1 MSGPAIMG
9 RALALGVT
17 LALAGAAGVAA
28 QEQSMATP
36 EAVAALPDRPGKA
49 GIVQSCS
56 GCHQPDI
63 VLSLKRDAAGWRE
76 LVDQMIARG
85 ANVEEAKY
93 EEIIAYLAQAG

>member
-1 MSGPAIMG
+1 MMMRPLLFLPAGMAVMLAISG
-9 RALALGVT
+9 
-17 LALAGAAGVAA
+17 GVAA
-28 QEQSMATP
+28 QDQAMATP

-63 VLSLKRDAAGWRE
+63 VLGQRRDAVAWRE

-85 ANVEEAKY
+85 ANVEEARY

>member
-1 MSGPAIMG
+1 MMMRPLLFLPAVVAMMLAVSG
-9 RALALGVT
+9 
-17 LALAGAAGVAA
+17 GVAA
-28 QEQSMATP
+28 QDQSMATP

-63 VLSLKRDAAGWRE
+63 VLAQKRDAVAWRE

-85 ANVEEAKY
+85 ANVEEARY